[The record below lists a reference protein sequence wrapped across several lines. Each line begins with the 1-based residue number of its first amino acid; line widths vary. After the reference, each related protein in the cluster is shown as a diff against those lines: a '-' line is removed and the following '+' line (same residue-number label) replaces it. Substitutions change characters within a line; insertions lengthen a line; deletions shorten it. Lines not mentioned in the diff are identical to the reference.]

1 MFLWKKMVEP
11 VVIRNRIA
19 SSIFSV
25 MERSTMIWGTIKRK
39 ATASSTFSATTRN
52 MIAWRTIKRRDTVPS
67 TFSATTRNMIAW
79 TTTRDMMI
87 TVPSIFFA
95 MIRDRDPMTCAT
107 TIEMVK

>member
-1 MFLWKKMVEP
+1 MVEP

-52 MIAWRTIKRRDTVPS
+52 MIAW
-67 TFSATTRNMIAW
+67 

>member
-11 VVIRNRIA
+11 VVIRNRIV

-39 ATASSTFSATTRN
+39 AIAS
-52 MIAWRTIKRRDTVPS
+52 S

-79 TTTRDMMI
+79 TTTRGMMI